1 MTAQTAMAGESAQH
15 RDIARRLL
23 DARRQARALPDFPGA
38 LPQTLSEAYAIQD
51 AGVELRET
59 PILGWKVGRVAGEA
73 AQALKTDHLA
83 GPVYAGTVEQAGADP
98 TPFSAILGGFCA
110 IEAEFIFVLKA
121 DAPAGKTD
129 WTQDEAADL
138 VAALHIG
145 VEIAGSAI
153 AELNAL
159 GPRAV
164 IADGGGNSGVILGPE
179 IPGWRTRDPD
189 DLPSETFIDGVSVG
203 RGSAGALKDGPLGS
217 LCFLLAHVA
226 ARGRP
231 ARAGQF
237 VATGQT
243 TGIHAIAAGQ
253 TARASF
259 GAFGA
264 VTCRATDA

>member
-1 MTAQTAMAGESAQH
+1 MTAQTATAGESAQYLET
-15 RDIARRLL
+15 ARQLL
-23 DARRQARALPDFPGA
+23 DARRQGRALAAFPGP
-38 LPQTLSEAYAIQD
+38 LPQSLSEAYAIQEV
-51 AGVELRET
+51 GVELRRA
-59 PILGWKVGRVAGEA
+59 PILGWKVGRIAGEA
-73 AQALKTDHLA
+73 AQQLKSDHLA
-83 GPVYAGTVEQAGADP
+83 GPVYAGTVEHAAADP
-98 TPFSAILGGFCA
+98 TLFSAIPGGFCA

-121 DAPAGKTD
+121 DAPVGKTD
-129 WTQDEAADL
+129 WTAPEAADL
-138 VAALHIG
+138 AGALHIG
-145 VEIAGSAI
+145 IEIAGSSI
-153 AELNAL
+153 ADLNAL

-164 IADGGGNSGVILGPE
+164 IADGGGNSSVILGPE
-179 IPGWRTRDPD
+179 IPGWRARDPAT
-189 DLPSETFIDGVSVG
+189 LSSETFIDGVSVG